1 MNGIEYEREIVSM
14 GRLYITYTF
23 DVRGTDVMR
32 YNVNGCT
39 YVRMHVCTFTCTCTG
54 NIILTSF

>member
-1 MNGIEYEREIVSM
+1 MNG
-14 GRLYITYTF
+14 RLCITYTF
-23 DVRGTDVMR
+23 DVRGTDVIR

-39 YVRMHVCTFTCTCTG
+39 YARMYVCTYLYGYGYG